1 MTDSLNKGN
10 HQIYHEK
17 AIMLLFCLSLW
28 LNKKIRTCGQSCKT
42 LTHRNLQFVKIETSL
57 YHASRVIIYYRKL
70 FTRLATGLGTFLI
83 PNVYITRYLCWKGS
97 YEWFLSFLPC
107 PVPPWC
113 TTFVHQLTAYLSLNG
128 LDTEIPDHKGQ
139 KILNGT
145 KKTFFNI
152 NSENKHLALAL
163 LFFSPQVNVGFYL
176 QK

>member
-1 MTDSLNKGN
+1 MNGSL
-10 HQIYHEK
+10 
-17 AIMLLFCLSLW
+17 AF
-28 LNKKIRTCGQSCKT
+28 
-42 LTHRNLQFVKIETSL
+42 
-57 YHASRVIIYYRKL
+57 
-70 FTRLATGLGTFLI
+70 
-83 PNVYITRYLCWKGS
+83 
-97 YEWFLSFLPC
+97 C
-107 PVPPWC
+107 PVLSPHWC

>member
-1 MTDSLNKGN
+1 MINSITDSLNKGN

-107 PVPPWC
+107 PVPPLMYDLC
-113 TTFVHQLTAYLSLNG
+113 TSAHCLSVTQWFGHRNSW
-128 LDTEIPDHKGQ
+128 PQ
-139 KILNGT
+139 RT
-145 KKTFFNI
+145 KDSKW
-152 NSENKHLALAL
+152 NKKDFLK
-163 LFFSPQVNVGFYL
+163 V
-176 QK
+176 